1 MESARNRTRDC
12 VERCE
17 LYRLEI
23 MEFEVYGLHR

>member
-1 MESARNRTRDC
+1 MESARNRKRDY

-23 MEFEVYGLHR
+23 VESEVYGLDR